1 MGRIKM
7 SGFGQSYS
15 LLGSC
20 TMFKRVSDIVLLDKN
35 GFVNVVTL
43 AKDVYSCLVQLA
55 SVLVLVEVGQDHY
68 CVKGLAFVFP
78 INLVR

>member
-1 MGRIKM
+1 M
-7 SGFGQSYS
+7 SGFGQSYY

-20 TMFKRVSDIVLLDKN
+20 TMFKRVSDIVLLGKN

-43 AKDVYSCLVQLA
+43 AEDVYSCLVQLT

-68 CVKGLAFVFP
+68 YVKGLAFVFP
-78 INLVR
+78 INLAS